1 MGLESPNKISNSPKV
16 VALKTTLCDDVGD
29 FSCFCAGTGR
39 GGVAR
44 PFSVLGEYLSEE
56 VYKGRDQ
63 QGVTDETPG
72 TGIGGGPLHGD
83 GLQDRGGLGGGDLL

>member
-1 MGLESPNKISNSPKV
+1 M
-16 VALKTTLCDDVGD
+16 ALKTTLCDDVGD

-44 PFSVLGEYLSEE
+44 PFTVLGEYLGKE
-56 VYKGRDQ
+56 VFMGSDQ

-72 TGIGGGPLHGD
+72 TGIGGGSYPILKS
-83 GLQDRGGLGGGDLL
+83 LTEVMEDLVFKNHLLIPCE